1 MSRNVISLTAVV
13 FGVAAM
19 GGSGGIGSAHAQEIL
34 AEWDS
39 KHSTGAWDGF
49 GNDVAVLGDIN
60 FDGWIDVLVGSFNYD
75 VSGPAYEDGA
85 AFVVST
91 QDGSFLRQHFGS
103 ARFGRFGFA
112 LDGGPDLDGDGVSDY
127 AVGAPLERGKQAMS
141 GRVHVFSGATGAVLY
156 VLDGERNGDDFGYDL
171 SFVGDLDGDGASEL
185 VVVAEWWDD
194 YSLGLGQC
202 GRAYC
207 YSGRTG
213 ATLWTVE
220 GVQQDQMLARCC
232 PMEDFNGDGVPE
244 VGLGSI
250 GSGSGSAGEGTFD
263 VIDGKTGLS
272 LQRIAGQN
280 ALEQFGHCGQT
291 GDIDG
296 DGVRDLLIGAPNWP
310 APSTR
315 SGRVYVI
322 SGATLAELHH
332 FDGEAKDEF
341 LGAISLRFGEFDAN
355 GDGWDDIAFG
365 AVNRVRDGCAPGV
378 ESLYCGRTFRLLYE
392 LRAQPIH
399 GIDDLLGVAG
409 TPIADLNGD
418 RTLDAIVTAYGGLGG
433 GGGLAGRVY
442 LVGMKPIFLQGNQSE
457 YHSGDSITLRLTG
470 GAPGVL
476 GLIAVVSVDGVPL
489 FQPVAFAALDS
500 FGELTYSDVADSTL
514 SGLTIE
520 VQGFCQ
526 KATGRGALFSVPE
539 AIEFR

>member
-1 MSRNVISLTAVV
+1 MIGDQALSRSVVLVAFVAV
-13 FGVAAM
+13 GV
-19 GGSGGIGSAHAQEIL
+19 GSHDASAQQIL

-39 KHSTGAWDGF
+39 QHSTGAWDLF
-49 GNDVAVLGDIN
+49 GNDIAVLGDVN
-60 FDGWIDVLVGSFNYD
+60 GDGWVDVLVGSLGYD
-75 VSGPAYEDGA
+75 VSGANYEDGA

-103 ARFGRFGFA
+103 ARFGRFGLA
-112 LDGGPDLDGDGVSDY
+112 LDGGPDLDGDRVPDY

-194 YSLGLGQC
+194 YSLLLGQC

-232 PMEDFNGDGVPE
+232 PMDDFNGDGVPE

-263 VIDGKTGLS
+263 VIDGKTGFA

-310 APSTR
+310 VPSTR
-315 SGRVYVI
+315 SGRVYVV

-332 FDGEAKDEF
+332 FDGEAKNEY
-341 LGAISLRFGEFDAN
+341 LGAISMRFGQFDAN
-355 GDGWDDIAFG
+355 GDGWPDIVFG
-365 AVNRVRDGCAPGV
+365 AAARARAGCSQGV
-378 ESLYCGRTFRLLYE
+378 ESFYCGRTFRLLYE
-392 LRAQPIH
+392 LRAQPVH
-399 GIDDLLGVAG
+399 GIDDTLGVTGG
-409 TPIADLNGD
+409 TVGD
-418 RTLDAIVTAYGGLGG
+418 VDGDGFPDAIVTAYGGAGG
-433 GGGLAGRVY
+433 GGGGAGRVY
-442 LVGMKPIFLQGNQSE
+442 LVGMKPIFLQGDRSE
-457 YHSGDSITLRLTG
+457 YTSGDSITLRLTG

-489 FQPVAFAALDS
+489 FQPVSLAALDS
-500 FGELTYSDVADSTL
+500 FGELTYSDVADPTL
-514 SGLTIE
+514 AGLTIE
-520 VQGFCQ
+520 VQGLCQ
-526 KATGRGALFSVPE
+526 KPTGRGVLFSVPE
-539 AIEFR
+539 TIEFR